1 MIPRTGVAAAKGLV
15 TQLSS
20 AHNRA
25 RCWRRLAVAEVSSG
39 RGSGQTQ
46 QDDSSTPIEV
56 PARVTVAG
64 AERTSLFPNAPAG
77 DTRAG
82 QTPSPSGNMAWTA
95 EMQKSWGSELQ
106 RANNLRGDIGGDEG
120 QSSVGTK
127 KSGPDNGSE
136 GVRSRVGRRRKPEE
150 IWEYDY
156 RGGRRGPKETKEVGG
171 GMLTTYKTIMRAA
184 AQNGTWKTA
193 LAVIGHM
200 RDAGRPPNVRTYT
213 MAITSCA
220 RGNRWQ
226 DAVALLREME
236 EIGSMPN
243 VVSYGAAIH
252 ACANGNKWQLALEL
266 LREMPTKGI
275 TPNIASWTSTIA
287 ALATGREWEQAI
299 RLLREMPAQGVS
311 PNVASYNAAMK
322 ACRNAGQWQLAV
334 DLLREMVAAGTT
346 PNAVSYGVAI
356 AACGRSRMW
365 EEAIVLL
372 REMSAVGVNP
382 EVYSYR
388 RDICIGRFSILGVYS
403 DADVVS
409 GEQSLLRHRLRAA
422 KNKHPALHSR
432 SQCLNAA
439 TVVLGCWRVRFRL
452 DYCTTHV

>member
-1 MIPRTGVAAAKGLV
+1 MTPRTGVAAAKGLA

-46 QDDSSTPIEV
+46 QDDSSTPIDI
-56 PARVTVAG
+56 PARVTVAS
-64 AERTSLFPNAPAG
+64 AERTPLFPSASAG

-82 QTPSPSGNMAWTA
+82 QRPSPLGNMAWTA
-95 EMQKSWGSELQ
+95 EVQTSWSSELQ
-106 RANNLRGDIGGDEG
+106 KASNLRRDIHGDEG
-120 QSSVGTK
+120 KSSFGTK

-136 GVRSRVGRRRKPEE
+136 GVRSRGGGRRKPQE

-156 RGGRRGPKETKEVGG
+156 RGGRRGPKETKEVEN
-171 GMLTTYKTIMRAA
+171 GMHTTYKTIMRTA

-200 RDAGRPPNVRTYT
+200 KDAGRQPNVRMYT

-220 RGNRWQ
+220 RGHRWQ
-226 DAVALLREME
+226 DAVELLREME
-236 EIGSMPN
+236 EVGSMPN
-243 VVSYGAAIH
+243 VISYGSAIH
-252 ACANGNKWQLALEL
+252 ACANGNKWQVALGL

-275 TPNIASWTSTIA
+275 APNIASWTSTIA
-287 ALATGREWEQAI
+287 ALAAGREWEQAI

-322 ACRNAGQWQLAV
+322 ACRNAGQCQLTV
-334 DLLREMVAAGTT
+334 DLLREMVAAGAT

-356 AACGRSRMW
+356 AACGSSRMW

-372 REMSAVGVNP
+372 REMSAVGLNP
-382 EVYSYR
+382 EVYCYR
-388 RDICIGRFSILGVYS
+388 RGIFIGRFFILGV
-403 DADVVS
+403 
-409 GEQSLLRHRLRAA
+409 
-422 KNKHPALHSR
+422 
-432 SQCLNAA
+432 
-439 TVVLGCWRVRFRL
+439 
-452 DYCTTHV
+452 